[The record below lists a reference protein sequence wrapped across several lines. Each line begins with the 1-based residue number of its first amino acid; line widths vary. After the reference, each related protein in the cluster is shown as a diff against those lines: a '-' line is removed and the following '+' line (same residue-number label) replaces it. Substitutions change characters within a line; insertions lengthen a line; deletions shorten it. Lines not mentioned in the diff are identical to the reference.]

1 MRAALA
7 LVQEKT
13 AANRSPRHGQR
24 KHAHHSREME
34 TPAVARAHVQPQHP
48 STAGAL
54 GRTAVECTEKQCREN
69 SACICVCVCVC
80 VCVCMCACVCVVP
93 ARTLPDA
100 APSTPR
106 RSGSPQATPRSSFPD
121 RRVANSK
128 TAKQGRA
135 PGRAPRCVRPAALP
149 PAPAAWRRD
158 RGAPPAPGRVRPPR
172 ARPDGRPA
180 ARGPSRPG
188 APPLRRKKAVG

>member
-80 VCVCMCACVCVVP
+80 VCVCMCVYVCVCVCVC
-93 ARTLPDA
+93 LPLQE
-100 APSTPR
+100 STQGNVEVVEISQFVGIRRLPR
-106 RSGSPQATPRSSFPD
+106 IHILC
-121 RRVANSK
+121 K
-128 TAKQGRA
+128 
-135 PGRAPRCVRPAALP
+135 ALVL
-149 PAPAAWRRD
+149 AL
-158 RGAPPAPGRVRPPR
+158 VLC
-172 ARPDGRPA
+172 
-180 ARGPSRPG
+180 SH
-188 APPLRRKKAVG
+188 LE